1 MARQRTTLTEEETRE
16 LLAGPHKMQIATHNP
31 DGTIHLVT
39 MYYAMVDGLP
49 AFWTYATSQKAVNP
63 RRDPRLTALVETG
76 DGYGDLRG
84 ISFTGRVE
92 IIEDFDRVFAIGQ
105 QIYGR
110 YVDFALEGPVLDY
123 VEHQARKRL
132 VFLVHADRTVSWDHR
147 KLGVSV

>member
-1 MARQRTTLTEEETRE
+1 MTPDEVAE
-16 LLAGPHKMQIATHNP
+16 LLAGPHKMQVATHNP

-49 AFWTYATSQKAVNP
+49 AFWTYATSQKAVNL
-63 RRDPRLTALVETG
+63 RRNPAITALVETG
-76 DGYGDLRG
+76 EGYGDLRG
-84 ISFTGRVE
+84 ISFTGTVE
-92 IIEDFDRVFAIGQ
+92 IVEEFDRVFAIGQ